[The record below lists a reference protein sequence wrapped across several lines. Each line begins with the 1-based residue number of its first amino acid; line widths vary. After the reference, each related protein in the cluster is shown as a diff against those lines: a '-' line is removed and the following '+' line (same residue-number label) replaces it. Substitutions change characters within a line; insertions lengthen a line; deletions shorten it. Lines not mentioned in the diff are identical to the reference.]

1 MLRNIVGLY
10 VSWNDPKK
18 AIRIKWIENAIA
30 QSGDYFEDA
39 LVKAIQP
46 VYKGV

>member
-18 AIRIKWIENAIA
+18 ALRIKWIENAIA
-30 QSGDYFEDA
+30 QSGDYFDA
-39 LVKAIQP
+39 ELTKIVKP
-46 VYKGV
+46 V